1 MSHRH
6 KKNTLWL
13 SFQEELSVC
22 PGAGSGIA
30 CIFLIGFIAPILL
43 FTLCE
48 RELFHDAPDTD
59 DTSESDSES
68 DVLISKSEFVFSN
81 FFSSCERKLDYL
93 EGSFSCIFIILCDL
107 ENRQI
112 SHKSTHVK
120 TISVK
125 LTLTILAL
133 GFRYYKETLFVDHY
147 ILHYLVYYDT
157 DREHNSDWVNYD
169 RTDFDPMIVSE
180 IDPSYTTIPFDDI
193 FGCPWSLFSKTEH
206 SLIRN
211 SEK

>member
-1 MSHRH
+1 M
-6 KKNTLWL
+6 WL
-13 SFQEELSVC
+13 SFHDELSVC

-30 CIFLIGFIAPILL
+30 CIFLTGFIAPILL
-43 FTLCE
+43 LTLCE

-68 DVLISKSEFVFSN
+68 DVLISKSEFAFSN
-81 FFSSCERKLDYL
+81 FFSSCDRKLDYL
-93 EGSFSCIFIILCDL
+93 KGSFSCIFMILYDL

-120 TISVK
+120 TISMK

-133 GFRYYKETLFVDHY
+133 GFRYYKENLFVDHY

-157 DREHNSDWVNYD
+157 YREHNSDLVRYD
-169 RTDFDPMIVSE
+169 RTDFEFVSE
-180 IDPSYTTIPFDDI
+180 IDPNYSTVPFDDI
-193 FGCPWSLFSKTEH
+193 FDCP
-206 SLIRN
+206 
-211 SEK
+211 

>member
-1 MSHRH
+1 M
-6 KKNTLWL
+6 T
-13 SFQEELSVC
+13 
-22 PGAGSGIA
+22 
-30 CIFLIGFIAPILL
+30 GFIAPILL
-43 FTLCE
+43 LTLCE

-81 FFSSCERKLDYL
+81 FFSSCDRKLDYL
-93 EGSFSCIFIILCDL
+93 EGSFSCIFIILCHL

-133 GFRYYKETLFVDHY
+133 GFRYYKEILFVDHY

-157 DREHNSDWVNYD
+157 DREHNSNLEHYD
-169 RTDFDPMIVSE
+169 RTEFGPMIVSE
-180 IDPSYTTIPFDDI
+180 IDPSYTMIPFDDI
-193 FGCPWSLFSKTEH
+193 FGCP
-206 SLIRN
+206 
-211 SEK
+211 